1 MAKEIITRRGEVK
14 AIRKLL
20 GLTEATVIN
29 ALRFRTKSELA
40 EKIRKTA
47 IDRGGVEIEVH
58 TEK

>member
-40 EKIRKTA
+40 EKIRKTV